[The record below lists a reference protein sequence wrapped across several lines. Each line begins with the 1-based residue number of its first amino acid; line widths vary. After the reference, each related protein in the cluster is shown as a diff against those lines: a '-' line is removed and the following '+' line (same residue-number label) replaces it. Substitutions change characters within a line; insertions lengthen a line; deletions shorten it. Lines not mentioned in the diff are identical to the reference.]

1 MNQQQKPIAND
12 VNDLLVIV
20 KTMWTNRRTIIIGVI
35 TGTILGLIFALLAPK
50 EYSASTV
57 IVPQMGND
65 SQSKLGGLG
74 GLNGLAALAGIN
86 INMNQ
91 ASELSPL
98 VYPQIVGSIP
108 FQLELMNTPLNFQ
121 DYPKPITL
129 LEYYTKS
136 GGTTSLIGTIRKYTI
151 GLPGVLIKAIKGKP
165 KELLLP
171 SDSTNLPI
179 LLTSDQFMVT
189 QIIDKLVTLDLNSK
203 EGYILLTTRLPE
215 ALAAAQLAQKAQ
227 TLLQRYITEFKI
239 EKGKADLNFIQGRY
253 NEIKTEFEKAQ
264 VSLALVND
272 RNKNFTSGLPQ
283 IEADRIQTRYSIAYS
298 VYQELAKQLEQAKI
312 QVKKETPVFTIIQ
325 PVTVPSLRS
334 KPKRTTILV
343 IWIFLGGITSTIIV
357 FSRDFIT
364 SNKKKW
370 KEELKKMNTSE

>member
-65 SQSKLGGLG
+65 SQSKLGGLS
-74 GLNGLAALAGIN
+74 GLAALAGIN

-98 VYPQIVGSIP
+98 IYPQIVGSIP

-121 DYPKPITL
+121 DYPKSITL
-129 LEYYTKS
+129 LDYYTKS

-151 GLPGVLIKAIKGKP
+151 GLPGVLIKAIKGEP
-165 KELLLP
+165 KELRLP

-179 LLTSDQFMVT
+179 LLTSDQFKVQ

-203 EGYILLTTRLPE
+203 EGYILLTTRLSE

-239 EKGKADLNFIQGRY
+239 EKGKADLSFIQGRY